1 MSRKRI
7 LLTGATGGMGQ
18 ELARQFAET
27 GYDLIL
33 AVRNTERGEN
43 LARTLRDSN
52 TDIRVVKLDLSSP
65 SSVSE
70 LCNELADS
78 GERLDGIINN
88 AGIMNRYY
96 KLSGFGVENTM
107 AVNVLGTAML
117 TKGLIPLLNPGAHIV
132 FTTSLTRRF
141 YSPRHLHIAV
151 TEKEFS
157 QLGTYG
163 RSKAAISLYACYLQE
178 GHPELVVNCADPGI
192 VDTGMISMH
201 RWYDRLAD
209 KLFRPLIR
217 SAHKGAQAA
226 INAFRLEKGCSVAY
240 AGGSTSSLKYDAD
253 DAATRRLI
261 AEIETK
267 QNPAS

>member
-1 MSRKRI
+1 MSSKLI
-7 LLTGATGGMGQ
+7 LLTGATGGMGR
-18 ELARQFAET
+18 ELARQFAEM
-27 GYDLIL
+27 GYSLIL
-33 AVRNTERGEN
+33 AVRNIERGEN
-43 LARTLRDSN
+43 LARTLRNSN
-52 TDIRVVKLDLSSP
+52 TDIRVAKLDLSSP
-65 SSVSE
+65 
-70 LCNELADS
+70 DS
-78 GERLDGIINN
+78 IRVLFKTLVDRGERLDGIINN

-96 KLSGFGVENTM
+96 KLSGFRVENTM

-117 TKGLIPLLNPGAHIV
+117 TEGLLPILNPGAHIV

-141 YSPRHLHIAV
+141 YRPRQLHIAV

-178 GHPELVVNCADPGI
+178 RHPEFVVNCADPGI

-201 RWYDRLAD
+201 RWYDKLAD
-209 KLFRPLIR
+209 KLFRPIIR
-217 SAHKGAQAA
+217 SARKGAQAA
-226 INAFRLEKGCSVAY
+226 IKAFRLEKGCFVAY
-240 AGGSTSSLKYDAD
+240 AGGSTSRLKYDAD
-253 DAATRRLI
+253 DADTQRLI